1 MSGSRPA
8 DFAVARRLY
17 AGEPLGTRLFVLARR
32 MLAPLPAIAAR
43 IPPVGAILDVGCGHG
58 LFSLALASADP
69 NRRIVGIDPS
79 PAKIAAA
86 ARAGGAFGN
95 VEFREGVVESIDG
108 ESFAAIVVLD
118 VLYLLPEAQ
127 KKSLLAACRRLL
139 APGGTLVLK
148 TNDTHPAWKYFVAR
162 TQERLMTG
170 AGLTLGTGELHFRSC
185 AENASLLRASGFAAE
200 IHHLTHWTPYP
211 HTLFV
216 ARPT

>member
-1 MSGSRPA
+1 VSVSRPA
-8 DFAVARRLY
+8 DFSAARRLF

-43 IPPVGAILDVGCGHG
+43 IPPAGAILDVGCGHG
-58 LFSLALASADP
+58 LFSLALASSDP
-69 NRRIVGIDPS
+69 SRRIVGIDPS
-79 PAKIAAA
+79 PSKIAVAM
-86 ARAGGAFGN
+86 RAGSAFAN
-95 VEFREGVVESIDG
+95 VEFREGVVESIRD

-127 KKSLLAACRRLL
+127 KRSLLEACRRLL
-139 APGGTLVLK
+139 APGGALILK

-185 AENASLLRASGFAAE
+185 AENASLLRAAGFVEE

-216 ARPT
+216 ARPV